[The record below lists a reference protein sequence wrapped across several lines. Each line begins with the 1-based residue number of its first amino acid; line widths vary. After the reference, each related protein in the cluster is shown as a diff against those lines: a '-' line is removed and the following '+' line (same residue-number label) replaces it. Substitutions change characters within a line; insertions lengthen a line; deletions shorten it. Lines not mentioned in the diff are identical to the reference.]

1 MSRTEQ
7 PRYTIVESQQA
18 IELRDYA
25 PMIVAETEVAGS
37 REAAINA
44 GFRILADYIFG
55 NNQAAQRVPMTAP
68 VFQQTSEKIPMTAPV
83 MQQARQGAW
92 RVRFVMPSR
101 FTLETLPKP
110 NSPAVTV
117 REEPGRRLAV
127 IRFSGRP
134 VADQLKEQTGELMA
148 FIESRSLHA
157 AGEPVYAF
165 YDPPWTLPFLRRNEV
180 MVEITR

>member
-7 PRYTIVESQQA
+7 PCYTVLESQQA

-25 PMIVAETEVAGS
+25 PMIVAETEIAGS
-37 REAAINA
+37 RESAINA

-68 VFQQTSEKIPMTAPV
+68 VLQQTSEKIPMTAPV
-83 MQQARQGAW
+83 MQQAERGAW

-101 FTLETLPKP
+101 FTLETLPTP
-110 NSPAVTV
+110 NNPAVIV
-117 REEPGRRLAV
+117 REEPGRRLVV

-134 VADQLKEQTGELMA
+134 VADLLRKQTGDLIA
-148 FIESRSLHA
+148 FIEARSLPV

-165 YDPPWTLPFLRRNEV
+165 YDPPWTLPFLRRNEI
-180 MVEITR
+180 MVEINR

>member
-7 PRYTIVESQQA
+7 PRYTVVESQQA

-37 REAAINA
+37 RESAINA

-55 NNQAAQRVPMTAP
+55 NNQAAQHVPMTAP
-68 VFQQTSEKIPMTAPV
+68 VTQRASEKMPMTAPV
-83 MQQARQGAW
+83 MQQAEQGAW
-92 RVRFVMPSR
+92 RGRFVMPSR

-110 NSPAVTV
+110 NNPAVTL
-117 REEPGRRLAV
+117 RAEPACLRAV

-134 VADQLKEQTGELMA
+134 VADRLKEQTGDPMA
-148 FIESRSLHA
+148 FIEVRVLPV